1 MKGSLRLRAAVAADG
16 RTVLR
21 ECIGSYPL
29 QVTRPQCEP
38 GGRVSLIVL
47 LQSGGLLDGD
57 ELTVDVHVEAGARL
71 ALRTQAA
78 TQIHAGRSVQTLHAR
93 IDASGAL
100 SYVPHALVPHAA
112 ADFTSSTVLDLAD
125 GARVLC
131 AETLSPGR
139 LAFGEQFAYA
149 RVRLR
154 LDAWRGEVCLARER
168 ALVEPCEATR
178 SAQFGE
184 WTHVAT
190 AYALGRDE
198 WRPRAVSGLES
209 SELARGGWVVRG
221 LGRRAADLDRA
232 IAALASDWWSAGC
245 CASDAEAAGGDAIE
259 AAGRLH

>member
-1 MKGSLRLRAAVAADG
+1 MKGSLRLRAAVEADG
-16 RTVLR
+16 RTALR
-21 ECIGSYPL
+21 ECIASYPL
-29 QVTRPQCEP
+29 QVTRPQSEA
-38 GGRVSLIVL
+38 GGGVSLIVL

-71 ALRTQAA
+71 ALKTQSA

-93 IDASGAL
+93 IDARGAL

-112 ADFTSSTVLDLAD
+112 ADFTSSTELDLAD

-154 LDAWRGEVCLARER
+154 LNAWREEECLARER
-168 ALVEPCEATR
+168 ALVEPSEATR
-178 SAQFGE
+178 VAQFGE

-190 AYALGRDE
+190 AYALGHDK
-198 WRPRAVSGLES
+198 WRPRVVRGLES
-209 SELARGGWVVRG
+209 SELALGGWLVRG

-232 IAALASDWWSAGC
+232 LAELADDWW
-245 CASDAEAAGGDAIE
+245 AS
-259 AAGRLH
+259 